1 MERDNHA
8 RISML
13 ILVCGVVLSSGL
25 GVFFYFR
32 TDLSTALATFAG
44 LIGTTITLQ
53 IESLLR
59 ARQAR
64 ENATRHQRVLARL
77 EATPW
82 MPELLDRALAAYGVV
97 EQSFKS
103 GMAIGLARRA
113 FENCQIQLEALAR
126 GRYSTPDP
134 DESPNSPIYKLT
146 EQIRTSMLATSVGGD
161 LRWWLD
167 TPATRNWWRLN
178 LEALT
183 RGVAIKRILIYHAW
197 SDDLDRLARTQHEA
211 GVLVMR
217 VSEDE
222 LPAPLRLN
230 LIIWD
235 GSCALE
241 PEYNFSGEWINAT
254 YTFAPQ
260 DLALALER
268 FKLIESCAEPWPAP
282 VAR

>member
-1 MERDNHA
+1 M
-8 RISML
+8 M
-13 ILVCGVVLSSGL
+13 ILVSGVVLSSLL
-25 GVFFYFR
+25 GVFFYVR

-64 ENATRHQRVLARL
+64 EQATRHQRVLARL

-82 MPELLDRALAAYGVV
+82 MPEVLDRTLAAYGVV
-97 EQSFKS
+97 EQNFKAS
-103 GMAIGLARRA
+103 MAVELARRA
-113 FENCQIQLEALAR
+113 FENCQTQLEALAR
-126 GRYSTPDP
+126 GRYSTADP

-146 EQIRTSMLATSVGGD
+146 ERTHTSMLATSAGGD
-161 LRWWLD
+161 LQWWLD
-167 TPATRNWWRLN
+167 TPATRTWWRMN
-178 LEALT
+178 LEALG
-183 RGVAIKRILIYHAW
+183 RGVAVKRILIYRTW
-197 SDDLDRLARTQHEA
+197 SDELDLLARTQREA
-211 GVLVMR
+211 GVQVMR
-217 VSEDE
+217 VSEND

-235 GSCALE
+235 DSCALE

-254 YTFAPQ
+254 YTFTPQ
-260 DLALALER
+260 NLALALER

-282 VAR
+282 AAP